1 MKNIAILGATGSIG
15 RQVLDVVRRL
25 PEHLSVVALAANT
38 NLNELVHQARAF
50 GVRSLGLLNPSKA
63 YLNGVSLEGLSIKEG
78 VEGLCELVR
87 HPEVDLVVVAVAG
100 MIGLQ
105 PTLAA
110 LDAGKPVALST
121 KEVLVAGGELVMA
134 KARKN
139 HVPVI
144 PVDSEHSAIF
154 QCLQGESIQSVEKI
168 ILTASGGPFVHRPL
182 NEMRTVSVEEA
193 LQHPNWRMGDKITID
208 SATMMNK
215 GLEVIEA
222 HWLFGLDYDQIEVAI
237 HPQSIIHSIVA
248 FEDGSWM
255 AQMGVPDM
263 RVPIQY
269 ALLYPERINTRL
281 PRLSIAQ
288 MSHLTFYEPD
298 PVRFPCL
305 ELAYSAARC
314 GGTMP
319 AALNAANEM
328 AVKLFLQGRT
338 GFTDIPELVRTV
350 LTDHQPQKATLENV
364 LEADRQARQ
373 QVQSLA
379 GAHEEDII
387 V

>member
-1 MKNIAILGATGSIG
+1 MKKIAILGATGSIG

-38 NLNELVHQARAF
+38 NLNELVTQARAF

-63 YLNGVSLEGLSIKEG
+63 YLNGASLEGLSIKEG

-134 KARKN
+134 KACKN

-154 QCLQGESIQSVEKI
+154 QCLQGERIENVEKI
-168 ILTASGGPFVHRPL
+168 ILTASGGPFVNRPL
-182 NEMRTVSVEEA
+182 HEMRTVTVEEA

-222 HWLFGLDYDQIEVAI
+222 HWLFGLGYDQIEVAI

-248 FEDGSWM
+248 FQDGSWM

-269 ALLYPERINTRL
+269 ALLYPERFNTHL
-281 PRLSIAQ
+281 PRLSISQ
-288 MSHLTFYEPD
+288 MSRLTFNEPD
-298 PVRFPCL
+298 PVRFPSL
-305 ELAYSAARC
+305 ELAYDAARC

-319 AALNAANEM
+319 AVLNAANEI
-328 AVKLFLQGRT
+328 AVKLFLQGHA

-350 LTDHQPQKATLENV
+350 LTDHQPKEVSLENV

-373 QVQSLA
+373 QIQTLA
-379 GAHEEDII
+379 GVHEEEIL

>member
-1 MKNIAILGATGSIG
+1 MKKIAILGATGSIG

-63 YLNGVSLEGLSIKEG
+63 YLNGASLDGLSIKEG
-78 VEGLCELVR
+78 IEGLCELVR
-87 HPEVDLVVVAVAG
+87 HPEVDLVIVAVAG

-105 PTLAA
+105 PTLVA

-134 KARKN
+134 KARQRQ
-139 HVPVI
+139 VPLI

-154 QCLQGESIQSVEKI
+154 QCLRGEQAEYVEKI
-168 ILTASGGPFVHRPL
+168 ILTASGGPFANRPL
-182 NEMRTVSVEEA
+182 DEMRSVTVEEA

-222 HWLFGLDYDQIEVAI
+222 HWLFGLAYDQIEVAI

-248 FEDGSWM
+248 FQDGSWL

-269 ALLYPERINTRL
+269 ALLYPERANTHL
-281 PRLSIAQ
+281 PRLSVAQ

-319 AALNAANEM
+319 AVLNAANEV
-328 AVKLFLQGRT
+328 AVQLFLQGRI
-338 GFTDIPELVRTV
+338 GFTDIPELVRTA
-350 LTDHQPQKATLENV
+350 LTDHQPVDADLENI
-364 LEADRQARQ
+364 LKADRQAREQ
-373 QVQSLA
+373 IQSVAGMQAEEILA
-379 GAHEEDII
+379 
-387 V
+387 